1 MLYNLHQYIELL
13 ELLFNNQISQLL
25 GNNEWDYVSPIFNN
39 LIDNSRE
46 SYNEGKY
53 YIAIIICVFQ
63 CSFRYTLLLN
73 SQIKVII

>member
-53 YIAIIICVFQ
+53 KKKPYWNFCLF
-63 CSFRYTLLLN
+63 
-73 SQIKVII
+73 

>member
-1 MLYNLHQYIELL
+1 MSYNLHQYI

-53 YIAIIICVFQ
+53 YIATAYSI
-63 CSFRYTLLLN
+63 
-73 SQIKVII
+73 SQK